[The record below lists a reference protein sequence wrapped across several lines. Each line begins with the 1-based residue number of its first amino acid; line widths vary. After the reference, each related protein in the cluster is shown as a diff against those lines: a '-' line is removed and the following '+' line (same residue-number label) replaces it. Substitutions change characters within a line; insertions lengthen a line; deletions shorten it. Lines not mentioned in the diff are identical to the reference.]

1 MEFLWCARTLTMP
14 DIVVVGSLNMDLV
27 ARAARIPAVG
37 ETILGDQY
45 FAQPGGKGANQAYA
59 AARMGGNTA
68 MIGCVGNDEF
78 GMQMRNNL
86 LSVGC
91 DVTNVQVERGAT
103 GVAVIFVSE
112 TGQNSIV
119 VVPGANSMLSPE
131 HILQSK
137 VYFSKAKSVLLQLET
152 PIETVICAARTA
164 RECGATVILD
174 PAPVP
179 HGELPR
185 ELLHSIDI
193 LTPNEIEAATLS
205 GRSST
210 QLDLRQAAEIGMAL
224 RDQGVPTVLIKLG
237 GQGCMVISDADPVLL
252 PAIQVQAIDTT
263 AAGDVFNGAL
273 AAALSEGKS
282 LRSACELANRAAAI
296 SVTRAGAQAA
306 VPDRSE
312 VDAFRAPAMAQAV
325 PS

>member
-1 MEFLWCARTLTMP
+1 MP

-27 ARAARIPAVG
+27 ARAPRIPAVG

-78 GMQMRNNL
+78 GVQLRSNL
-86 LSVGC
+86 ASVGC
-91 DVTNVQVERGAT
+91 DIANVQIERCAT

-119 VVPGANSMLSPE
+119 VVPGANSKLSPA
-131 HILQSK
+131 HIVESK
-137 VYFSKAKSVLLQLET
+137 AHFSKAKSVLLQLET

-174 PAPVP
+174 PAPVT
-179 HGELPR
+179 GGQLPR
-185 ELLHSIDI
+185 ELLCCIDI
-193 LTPNEIEAATLS
+193 LTPNEVEAATLC
-205 GRSST
+205 GESST
-210 QLDLRQAAEIGMAL
+210 QLDLRQAADIGMAL
-224 RDQGVPTVLIKLG
+224 RELGVPTVLMKLG
-237 GQGCMVISDADPVLL
+237 SQGCMLISDADPVLL
-252 PAIQVQAIDTT
+252 PAKQVTAIDTT

-273 AAALSEGKS
+273 ATALSEGKS
-282 LRSACELANRAAAI
+282 LASACEFANRAAAL
-296 SVTRAGAQAA
+296 SVTRPGAQAA
-306 VPDRSE
+306 IPNRAE
-312 VDAFRAPAMAQAV
+312 VEAFRAPAMAQAV
-325 PS
+325 VS